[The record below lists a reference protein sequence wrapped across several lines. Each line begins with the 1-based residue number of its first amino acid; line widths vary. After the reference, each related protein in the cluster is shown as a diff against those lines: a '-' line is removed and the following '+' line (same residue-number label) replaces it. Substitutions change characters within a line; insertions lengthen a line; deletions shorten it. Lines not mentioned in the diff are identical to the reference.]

1 MGRSCIRRTELRNK
15 ITTMTNTSL
24 SSPVTPP
31 VTPTAA
37 SAFGARTTALEAV
50 NGLSLSGRNAI
61 VTGGASGLGLE
72 TSRALAS
79 AGANVTLA
87 VRNLDQGHAAADAIR
102 QEFPGASVSV
112 AKLDLS
118 DLATV
123 RRLAADWL
131 AGGKPLDILINNA
144 AIMACPLTR
153 TAQGWEAQFATN
165 HLGHFALT
173 TALLPALKQAAKI
186 RGDARVVALS
196 SSGHKITG
204 VDFDDIHFERREY
217 NKWKAYGQAKSANAM
232 FALGLHLRHQG
243 DGITANAVHPGGIM
257 TGLQKF
263 LPIEEM
269 RALGWLKADDT
280 PLDIFKSPAQGAS
293 TSVWAA
299 TAPEL
304 KGKGGLY
311 REDCHQGIP
320 AEPSNRVSGYS
331 PHIMDAAAAH
341 RLWEVSEALLAA

>member
-1 MGRSCIRRTELRNK
+1 MTQSTE
-15 ITTMTNTSL
+15 
-24 SSPVTPP
+24 PFTPP
-31 VTPTAA
+31 SSITSPIT
-37 SAFGARTTALEAV
+37 SHFGARTIALEAAS
-50 NGLSLSGRNAI
+50 GLSLKGRNAI

-79 AGANVTLA
+79 TGANVTLA
-87 VRNLDQGHAAADAIR
+87 VRNLDQGYAAADALR
-102 QEFPGASVSV
+102 KEFEGAAVSV
-112 AKLDLS
+112 AKLDLG
-118 DLATV
+118 DLSTV
-123 RRLAADWL
+123 RQLAVDWL

-173 TALLPALKQAAKI
+173 TALLPALKQAAQAS
-186 RGDARVVALS
+186 GDARVVCLS
-196 SSGHKITG
+196 SSGHEIAG

-232 FALGLHLRHQG
+232 FALGLHLRHQA

-263 LPIEEM
+263 LPLEEM
-269 RALGWLKADDT
+269 RAVGWLKVDDT

-304 KGKGGLY
+304 KGKGGMYL
-311 REDCHQGIP
+311 EDCHQGIP
-320 AEPSNRVSGYS
+320 AEPSNRISGYS
-331 PHIMDAAAAH
+331 PHITDSAAAK
-341 RLWEVSEALLAA
+341 RLWGMSEAVLAA

>member
-1 MGRSCIRRTELRNK
+1 MSQ
-15 ITTMTNTSL
+15 NTS
-24 SSPVTPP
+24 PTPQP
-31 VTPTAA
+31 APIT
-37 SAFGARTTALEAV
+37 SAYGARTTALEAAS
-50 NGLSLSGRNAI
+50 GLSLKGRNAM

-72 TSRALAS
+72 TACALAS

-87 VRNLDQGHAAADAIR
+87 VRNLEQGSAAAAAIR
-102 QEFPGASVSV
+102 QEFAGAAVSV
-112 AKLDLS
+112 AKLDLA

-123 RRLAADWL
+123 RQLAADWL
-131 AGGKPLDILINNA
+131 AGGKALDILINNA

-173 TALLPALKQAAKI
+173 TALLPALKQAAKKS
-186 RGDARVVALS
+186 GDARVVCLS
-196 SSGHKITG
+196 SSGHKIAG

-232 FALGLHLRHQG
+232 FALGLHLRHQA

-263 LPIEEM
+263 LPMEEM

-299 TAPEL
+299 TAPAL
-304 KGKGGLY
+304 KGLGGMYL
-311 REDCHQGIP
+311 EDCQQGVP
-320 AEPSNRVSGYS
+320 AEPTNRVSGYS
-331 PHIMDAAAAH
+331 PHIMDAGAAQ
-341 RLWEVSEALLAA
+341 RLWDVSEALLAQA

>member
-1 MGRSCIRRTELRNK
+1 
-15 ITTMTNTSL
+15 MTQTNPPNL
-24 SSPVTPP
+24 S
-31 VTPTAA
+31 A
-37 SAFGARTTALEAV
+37 SAGLSPIMSNFNARTTALEAV
-50 NGLSLSGRNAI
+50 AGLSLAGRNAI

-87 VRNLDQGHAAADAIR
+87 VRNLDQGNAAADAIR
-102 QEFPGASVSV
+102 QEFVGSHVAV
-112 AKLDLS
+112 AKLDLG
-118 DLATV
+118 DMTTV
-123 RRLAADWL
+123 RQLAANWL
-131 AGGKPLDILINNA
+131 TSGKPLDILINNA

-173 TALLPALKQAAKI
+173 TALLPALEKAAQAS
-186 RGDARVVALS
+186 GDARIVCLS
-196 SSGHKITG
+196 SSGHKIAG

-232 FALGLHLRHQG
+232 FALGLHLRHHA

-263 LPIEEM
+263 LPLEEM

-280 PLDIFKSPAQGAS
+280 PLDLFKSPAQGAS

-299 TAPEL
+299 TAPAL
-304 KGKGGLY
+304 NGRGTGKGGMYL
-311 REDCHQGIP
+311 EDCRQGLP
-320 AEPSNRVSGYS
+320 AEPSNRISGYS
-331 PHIMDAAAAH
+331 PHIMDVEAAQK
-341 RLWEVSEALLAA
+341 LWEVSETLLTKA